1 MRFIHLRSRAE
12 SNEESYPAFFAD
24 PVSVEELAK
33 QQGVSPVTDTDTL
46 LADFWPESDSLEE
59 FAATVRRWRNEE
71 G

>member
-1 MRFIHLRSRAE
+1 LRFIHLRSRAE
-12 SNEESYPAFFAD
+12 SNEESY

-59 FAATVRRWRNEE
+59 FAATIRRWRSEE